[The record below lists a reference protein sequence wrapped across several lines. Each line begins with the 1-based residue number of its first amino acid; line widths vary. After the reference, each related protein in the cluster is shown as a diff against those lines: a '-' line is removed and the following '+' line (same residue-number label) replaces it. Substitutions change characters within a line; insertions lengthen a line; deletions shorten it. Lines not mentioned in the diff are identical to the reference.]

1 MSKEDKMNP
10 AEQKEQM
17 ETIERVG
24 IAALKNAFAK
34 HQELGAN
41 GIEMVRKNQFG
52 DSAMLGDV
60 EAEQAVLDVLKQN
73 NFPAI
78 IHSEEHGET
87 ETGANPMYFGVLDGI
102 DGSSWYKTAQGEGRY
117 GTLLGIYSGTNPQ
130 YGDYAFS
137 GIMEH
142 ATKRLIYGMKGK
154 GSFVL
159 DLETGETKPIKT
171 SGATELDESTRIH
184 IDEYWDINKDTFLAR
199 LDGYNVQKYNLCS
212 SVHYA
217 NVALGDADLA
227 LECTRKGNLEIAAV
241 FGLIHES
248 GGKMVTLDNQDLT
261 GLRYREFGQ
270 DAHLPVITAASST
283 LADKAVSF
291 FSTNH

>member
-1 MSKEDKMNP
+1 MSKENGMSP
-10 AEQKEQM
+10 EEQERM
-17 ETIERVG
+17 ENIERVG
-24 IAALKNAFAK
+24 IAALKNAFTK
-34 HQELGAN
+34 HQELGEG
-41 GIEMVRKNQFG
+41 GIEMMRKNQFG
-52 DSAMLGDV
+52 DTAMRGDV
-60 EAEQAVLDVLKQN
+60 EAEQAVLDVLRQN

-87 ETGANPMYFGVLDGI
+87 QTGDNPIYFGVLDGI

-130 YGDYAFS
+130 YGDYAFG

-142 ATKRLIYGMKGK
+142 ATKRLIYGVRGK

-159 DLETGETKPIKT
+159 DFETGETKPIKT
-171 SGATELDESTRIH
+171 SEATELDKETRIH
-184 IDEYWDINKDTFLAR
+184 IDEYWDINRDTFLAK

-217 NVALGDADLA
+217 NVALGQADLA

-241 FGLIHES
+241 FGLIHEA
-248 GGKMVTLDNQDLT
+248 GGKMVSLDNQDLA

-270 DAHLPVITAASST
+270 DTHVPVITAASST
-283 LADKAVSF
+283 LADKAITF
-291 FSTNH
+291 FSAKH

>member
-1 MSKEDKMNP
+1 MSPE
-10 AEQKEQM
+10 EQERM
-17 ETIERVG
+17 ENIERVG

-34 HQELGAN
+34 HQELGER
-41 GIEMVRKNQFG
+41 GIEMMRKNQFG
-52 DSAMLGDV
+52 DTAMRGDI

-87 ETGANPMYFGVLDGI
+87 QTGDNPIYFGVLDGI

-130 YGDYAFS
+130 YGDYAFA

-142 ATKRLIYGMKGK
+142 ATKRLIYGVRGK

-171 SGATELDESTRIH
+171 SGATELDKKTVIH
-184 IDEYWDINKDTFLAR
+184 IDEYWDINKDTFLSK

-217 NVALGDADLA
+217 NVALGEADLA

-241 FGLIHES
+241 FGLINEA
-248 GGKMVTLDNQDLT
+248 GGKMVSLENQDLA
-261 GLRYREFGQ
+261 GLHYREFGQ
-270 DAHLPVITAASST
+270 DTHVPVITAASST
-283 LADKAVSF
+283 LADKSATF
-291 FSTNH
+291 FSTKH

>member
-1 MSKEDKMNP
+1 MSKENGMSP
-10 AEQKEQM
+10 EEQERM
-17 ETIERVG
+17 ENIERVG
-24 IAALKNAFAK
+24 IAALKNAFTR
-34 HQELGAN
+34 HQELGEG
-41 GIEMVRKNQFG
+41 GIEMMRKNQFG
-52 DSAMLGDV
+52 DTAMRGDV
-60 EAEQAVLDVLKQN
+60 EAEQAVLDVLRQN

-87 ETGANPMYFGVLDGI
+87 QTGDNPIYFGVLDGI
-102 DGSSWYKTAQGEGRY
+102 DGSSWYKTAQGKGRY

-130 YGDYAFS
+130 YGDYAFG

-142 ATKRLIYGMKGK
+142 ATKRLIYGVRGK

-159 DLETGETKPIKT
+159 DFETGETKPIKT
-171 SGATELDESTRIH
+171 SEATELDKETRIH
-184 IDEYWDINKDTFLAR
+184 IDEYWEINRDTFLAK

-217 NVALGDADLA
+217 NVALGQADLA

-241 FGLIHES
+241 FGLIHEA
-248 GGKMVTLDNQDLT
+248 GGKMVSLDNQDLA

-270 DAHLPVITAASST
+270 DTHVPVITAASST
-283 LADKAVSF
+283 LADKAITF
-291 FSTNH
+291 FSAKH